1 MKPQNKKNVLLIIE
15 NLMQKLFGNQSSI
28 KIILP
33 CISSKQLI
41 PMKFLSDENINTS
54 DKISREN
61 HSYQNL

>member
-1 MKPQNKKNVLLIIE
+1 MKPQNEKNVLLIIE
-15 NLMQKLFGNQSSI
+15 NLMQKLFGNLNSI

-41 PMKFLSDENINTS
+41 PMKFLSDKNKSTT
-54 DKISREN
+54 DKISRKN